1 MAGNDWIN
9 SYLEAILDVGPGLD
23 DAKSSLLLRERG
35 RFSPTRYFVEEVI
48 TGFDE
53 TDLHRSWVKAQ
64 ATRSPQERNTRL
76 ENMCWRIWNLARQK
90 KQLEGEAA
98 QRMAKRR
105 LERERGRR
113 EATAD
118 MSEDLSEG
126 EKGDIV
132 SDVSAHGDST
142 RSRLPRISSVDAMET
157 WISQQKGK
165 KLYIVLIS
173 IHGLIRG
180 ENMELGRDSDTGGQ
194 VKYVVE
200 LARALGSMPGVY
212 RVDLLT
218 RQVSAPDVDWSYG
231 EPTEMLTPRNSDD
244 FMDDMGESSGAYII
258 RIPFGPKDKYIAK
271 ELLWPHIPE
280 FVDGALN
287 HIIRMS
293 NVLGEQIG
301 GGKPVW
307 PVAIHGHYADAGDSA
322 ALLSGALNVPMLFT
336 GHSLGR
342 DKLEQLLK
350 QARLS
355 RDEINATYKIMRR
368 IEAEELSLDASE
380 IVITSTRQEIEEQ
393 WRLYDGFDPV
403 LERKLRARIKR
414 NVSCYGKFMPR
425 MAIIPPG
432 MEFHHIVPQDGD
444 MDGET
449 EGNEDNPAS
458 PDPPIWSEIMRF
470 FTNPR
475 KPVILALARPDPK
488 KNITTLV
495 KAFGECRPL
504 RELANLTLIMGN
516 RDGIDE
522 MSSTSASVL
531 LSVLKLIDKYDLYG
545 QVAYPKHHKQSDV
558 PEIYRLAA
566 KTKGVFINPA
576 FVEPFGLTLI
586 EAAAHGL
593 PIVATKNGGPVDIHR
608 VLDNGLLVDPHDQQS
623 IADAL
628 LKLVADKQLWARC
641 RQNGLKNI
649 HLFSWPEHCKTYLSR
664 IAGCKPRHPQW
675 QRNDDGGETSESDSP
690 GDSLRDI
697 QDISLN
703 LKFSLDGE
711 KSGASGNDDSLD
723 SEGNVADR
731 KSRLENAVLAW
742 SKGVLKDTRKSGSTD
757 KVDQN
762 TGAAKFPALRRRK
775 HIFVI
780 SVDCDSTTGLL
791 DATKKICEAVEKERT
806 EGSIGFILSTSM
818 TISEIHSFLVSGHLS
833 PSDFDAFI
841 CNSGSDLY
849 YSTLNSEDGPFVV
862 DFYYHSH
869 IEYRWGGEGLR
880 KTLVR
885 WASQV
890 TDKKAES
897 GEKVLTP
904 AEQLSTNYCYAFSVQ
919 KPGMT
924 PPVKELRKV
933 LRIQALR
940 CHVIYCQNGSRINV
954 IPVLASRS
962 QALRYLYLRWGVEL
976 SKMVVFVGESGDT
989 DYEGLLGG
997 VHKTVILKGICSSS
1011 SNQIHANRSYPLSDV
1026 MPIDS
1031 PNIVQTPEDCTTCD
1045 IRSSLEQLGLLKV

>member
-9 SYLEAILDVGPGLD
+9 SYLEAILDVGPNLD
-23 DAKSSLLLRERG
+23 DVKSSLLLRERG

-90 KQLEGEAA
+90 KQLEVELA
-98 QRMAKRR
+98 QRKAKRR
-105 LERERGRR
+105 LELERGRR
-113 EATAD
+113 EAAAD

-132 SDVSAHGDST
+132 SDVSAHGESNK
-142 RSRLPRISSVDAMET
+142 SRLPRINSVDAMEI
-157 WISQQKGK
+157 WASQQKGK

-173 IHGLIRG
+173 LHGLIRG

-200 LARALGSMPGVY
+200 LARALGSTPGVY

-218 RQVSAPDVDWSYG
+218 RQVASPDVDWSYG
-231 EPTEMLTPRNSDD
+231 EPTEMLSPRNSED
-244 FMDDMGESSGAYII
+244 FMDEMGESSGAYIV
-258 RIPFGPKDKYIAK
+258 RIPFGPRDKYIPK

-287 HIIRMS
+287 HIIQMAG
-293 NVLGEQIG
+293 VLGEQIG
-301 GGKPVW
+301 GRNPVW

-350 QARLS
+350 QGRLT
-355 RDEINATYKIMRR
+355 RDEINTTYKIMRR

-380 IVITSTRQEIEEQ
+380 IVITSTRQEIDEQ

-403 LERKLRARIKR
+403 LERKLRARIRR
-414 NVSCYGKFMPR
+414 NVSCYGRFMPR

-449 EGNEDNPAS
+449 EGTEEYPSS
-458 PDPPIWSEIMRF
+458 PDLPIWSQIMRF
-470 FTNPR
+470 FSNPR
-475 KPVILALARPDPK
+475 KPMILALARPDPK

-495 KAFGECRPL
+495 KAFGECRQL
-504 RELANLTLIMGN
+504 QELANLTLIMGN

-522 MSSTSASVL
+522 MSSTSSSVL

-545 QVAYPKHHKQSDV
+545 QVAYPKHHKQYEV
-558 PEIYRLAA
+558 PDIYRLAA

-576 FVEPFGLTLI
+576 FIEPFGLTLI
-586 EAAAHGL
+586 EAAAYGL
-593 PIVATKNGGPVDIHR
+593 PIVATKNGGPVDIHQ

-628 LKLVADKQLWARC
+628 LKLVSDRQLWTRC

-664 IAGCKPRHPQW
+664 IASCKPRHPQW
-675 QRNDDGGETSESDSP
+675 QRSDDGAETSESDSP
-690 GDSLRDI
+690 SDSLRDM

-703 LKFSLDGE
+703 LKFSLDGDR
-711 KSGASGNDDSLD
+711 SGASGNYNSFD
-723 SEGNVADR
+723 SEGNAADR
-731 KSRLENAVLAW
+731 KSKLENAVLSLSREQKA
-742 SKGVLKDTRKSGSTD
+742 GSGD
-757 KVDQN
+757 KAEDCYSI
-762 TGAAKFPALRRRK
+762 GKFPALRRRK

-780 SVDCDSTTGLL
+780 AVDCDSIEDLVDTIR
-791 DATKKICEAVEKERT
+791 KIFEALEKERA
-806 EGSIGFILSTSM
+806 EGSFGFILSTFM
-818 TISEIHSFLVSGHLS
+818 TISEIHSFLISGGLN

-841 CNSGSDLY
+841 CNSGSDLF
-849 YSTLNSEDGPFVV
+849 YSSVNPEDGPFVI

-869 IEYRWGGEGLR
+869 IEHRWGGEGLR

-885 WASQV
+885 WVESIN
-890 TDKKAES
+890 KKAEN
-897 GEKVLTP
+897 EEQIVTA
-904 AEQLSTNYCYAFSVQ
+904 AEQLSANYCYAFQV
-919 KPGMT
+919 KNAGLV
-924 PPVKELRKV
+924 PPVKELRKW

-940 CHVIYCQNGSRINV
+940 CNVVYCRSGTRINV

-962 QALRYLYLRWGVEL
+962 QALRYLYVRWGIEL
-976 SKMVVFVGESGDT
+976 SKMMVFVGDSGDS

-997 VHKTVILKGICSSS
+997 VHKSVILKGICSSA
-1011 SNQIHANRSYPLSDV
+1011 SNQLHANINYPLSDV
-1026 MPIDS
+1026 MPVDS
-1031 PNIVQTPEDCTTCD
+1031 PNIVRTSRDFTSSD
-1045 IRSSLEQLGLLKV
+1045 IRDSLEKLLKS

>member
-23 DAKSSLLLRERG
+23 DARSSLLLRERG
-35 RFSPTRYFVEEVI
+35 RFTPSRYFVEEVI

-53 TDLHRSWVKAQ
+53 TDLHRSWVRAV

-90 KQLEGEAA
+90 KQLEGEEA
-98 QRMAKRR
+98 QRNAKRR
-105 LERERGRR
+105 IERERGRR

-126 EKGDIV
+126 EKGDAV
-132 SDVSAHGDST
+132 TDMSAHGEST
-142 RSRLPRISSVDAMET
+142 RARLPRIHSVDVMET
-157 WISQQKGK
+157 LKGK
-165 KLYIVLIS
+165 KLYIVLVS
-173 IHGLIRG
+173 LHGLIRS

-218 RQVSAPDVDWSYG
+218 RQVSSPDVDWSYG

-244 FMDDMGESSGAYII
+244 FMDEIGESSGAYIV
-258 RIPFGPKDKYIAK
+258 RIPFGPRDKYIPK

-287 HIIRMS
+287 HIIQMS

-307 PVAIHGHYADAGDSA
+307 PAAIHGHYADAGDA
-322 ALLSGALNVPMLFT
+322 VALLSGALNVPMLFT

-350 QARLS
+350 QGRLS
-355 RDEINATYKIMRR
+355 RDEINTTYKIMRR
-368 IEAEELSLDASE
+368 IEAEELSLDSSE
-380 IVITSTRQEIEEQ
+380 IVITSTRQEIDEQ
-393 WRLYDGFDPV
+393 WRLYDGFDPI

-414 NVSCYGKFMPR
+414 NVSCYGRFMPR
-425 MAIIPPG
+425 MVIIPPG
-432 MEFHHIVPQDGD
+432 MEFHHIVPQEGD
-444 MDGET
+444 MDGEL
-449 EGNEDNPAS
+449 EGNEDHPAS

-475 KPVILALARPDPK
+475 KPMILALARPDPK

-531 LSVLKLIDKYDLYG
+531 LSALKLIDKYDLYG
-545 QVAYPKHHKQSDV
+545 QVAYPKHHKQADV
-558 PEIYRLAA
+558 PDIYRLAA

-576 FVEPFGLTLI
+576 FIEPFGLTLI

-608 VLDNGLLVDPHDQQS
+608 VLDNGVLVDPHDQQS

-675 QRNDDGGETSESDSP
+675 QRSDDGNESSESESP
-690 GDSLRDI
+690 SDSLRDI

-711 KSGASGNDDSLD
+711 KSGASGNEYPIEI
-723 SEGNVADR
+723 EGNSADR
-731 KSRLENAVLAW
+731 KSKIENAVLSW
-742 SKGVLKDTRKSGSTD
+742 SRGIKDTKKTGSTEKAD
-757 KVDQN
+757 SN
-762 TGAAKFPALRRRK
+762 TSSGKFPALRRRK
-775 HIFVI
+775 HVFVLAI
-780 SVDCDSTTGLL
+780 DCVMDSGLL
-791 DATKKICEAVEKERT
+791 ESTRKIFEAVGKEKT
-806 EGSIGFILSTSM
+806 DGSIGFVLSTSL
-818 TISEIHSFLVSGHLS
+818 TISEIHSFLRLGGLS
-833 PSDFDAFI
+833 PNDFDAFI

-849 YSTLNSEDGPFVV
+849 YPNLNSEDGPFVV

-885 WASQV
+885 WAANV
-890 TDKKAES
+890 TGKKSES
-897 GEKVLTP
+897 KEQIVTA
-904 AEQLSTNYCYAFSVQ
+904 AEQLSTDYCYTFRAQ
-919 KPGMT
+919 KPT
-924 PPVKELRKV
+924 IVPPVKELRKL

-940 CHVIYCQNGSRINV
+940 CHAIYCQNGTRINI
-954 IPVLASRS
+954 IPVLASRA
-962 QALRYLYLRWGVEL
+962 QALRYLYVRWGVDL
-976 SKMVVFVGESGDT
+976 SKMVVFVGECGDT

-997 VHKTVILKGICSSS
+997 LHKGVVLKGVCTSASSLLH
-1011 SNQIHANRSYPLSDV
+1011 SNRNYPLSDV
-1026 MPIDS
+1026 IPVDS
-1031 PNIVQTPEDCTTCD
+1031 PNVVHAPEDCTSSD
-1045 IRSSLEQLGLLKV
+1045 IRSSLEKLGILRV

>member
-9 SYLEAILDVGPGLD
+9 SYLEAILDVGPNLD
-23 DAKSSLLLRERG
+23 DVKSSLLLRERG

-90 KQLEGEAA
+90 KQIEVELA
-98 QRMAKRR
+98 QRKAKRR
-105 LERERGRR
+105 LELERGRR

-132 SDVSAHGDST
+132 SDVSAHGESNKG
-142 RSRLPRISSVDAMET
+142 RLPRINSVDAMEI
-157 WISQQKGK
+157 WASQQKGK

-173 IHGLIRG
+173 LHGLIRG

-218 RQVSAPDVDWSYG
+218 RQVASPDVDWSYG
-231 EPTEMLTPRNSDD
+231 EPTEMLSPRNLED
-244 FMDDMGESSGAYII
+244 FMDEMGESSGSYIV
-258 RIPFGPKDKYIAK
+258 RIPFGPRDKYIPK

-287 HIIRMS
+287 HIIQMAG
-293 NVLGEQIG
+293 VLGEQIG

-342 DKLEQLLK
+342 DKLDQLLK
-350 QARLS
+350 QGRLS
-355 RDEINATYKIMRR
+355 IDEINTTYKIMRR

-380 IVITSTRQEIEEQ
+380 IVITSTRQEIDEQ

-403 LERKLRARIKR
+403 LERKLRARIRR
-414 NVSCYGKFMPR
+414 NVSCYGRFMPR
-425 MAIIPPG
+425 MVIIPPG
-432 MEFHHIVPQDGD
+432 MEFHHIVPQEGD

-449 EGNEDNPAS
+449 EGNEEYPSS

-470 FTNPR
+470 FSNPR
-475 KPVILALARPDPK
+475 KPMILALARPDPK

-504 RELANLTLIMGN
+504 QELANLTLIMGN

-522 MSSTSASVL
+522 MSSTSSSVL

-545 QVAYPKHHKQSDV
+545 QVAYPKHHKQYEV
-558 PEIYRLAA
+558 PDIYRLAA

-576 FVEPFGLTLI
+576 FIEPFGLTLI

-593 PIVATKNGGPVDIHR
+593 PIVATKNGGPVDIHQ

-628 LKLVADKQLWARC
+628 LKLVSDRQLWTRC
-641 RQNGLKNI
+641 RQN
-649 HLFSWPEHCKTYLSR
+649 
-664 IAGCKPRHPQW
+664 
-675 QRNDDGGETSESDSP
+675 
-690 GDSLRDI
+690 
-697 QDISLN
+697 
-703 LKFSLDGE
+703 
-711 KSGASGNDDSLD
+711 
-723 SEGNVADR
+723 EGNAADR
-731 KSRLENAVLAW
+731 KSKLENAVL
-742 SKGVLKDTRKSGSTD
+742 SLSRGVLKDGQKAGSGD
-757 KVDQN
+757 KAEDCYSI
-762 TGAAKFPALRRRK
+762 GKFPALRRRK

-780 SVDCDSTTGLL
+780 AVDCDSTEDLL
-791 DATKKICEAVEKERT
+791 DTIRKVFEAMEKERA
-806 EGSIGFILSTSM
+806 EGSVGFILSTFM
-818 TISEIHSFLVSGHLS
+818 TISEIHSFLISGGLN
-833 PSDFDAFI
+833 PRDFDAFI
-841 CNSGSDLY
+841 CNSGSDLF
-849 YSTLNSEDGPFVV
+849 YSTVNPEDGPFVI

-869 IEYRWGGEGLR
+869 IEPRWGGEGLR

-885 WASQV
+885 WAGSINE
-890 TDKKAES
+890 KAEN
-897 GEKVLTP
+897 EEQIVTA
-904 AEQLSTNYCYAFSVQ
+904 AEQLSANYCYAFQV
-919 KPGMT
+919 KNAGLV
-924 PPVKELRKV
+924 PPVKELRKW

-940 CHVIYCQNGSRINV
+940 CNVIYCQSGTRINV

-962 QALRYLYLRWGVEL
+962 QALRYLYVRWGIEL
-976 SKMVVFVGESGDT
+976 SKMVVFVGDSGDS

-997 VHKTVILKGICSSS
+997 LHKSVVLKGICSSA
-1011 SNQIHANRSYPLSDV
+1011 SNQLHANRNYPLSDV
-1026 MPIDS
+1026 MPVDS
-1031 PNIVQTPEDCTTCD
+1031 PNIVQTSKDFTSSD
-1045 IRSSLEQLGLLKV
+1045 IRDSLENLLKS

>member
-53 TDLHRSWVKAQ
+53 TDLYRSWVKAA

-90 KQLEGEAA
+90 KQFELEAT
-98 QRMAKRR
+98 QRMAKHRQ
-105 LERERGRR
+105 EREKGRR

-126 EKGDIV
+126 EKGDTV
-132 SDVSAHGDST
+132 SDISAHGDST
-142 RSRLPRISSVDAMET
+142 RGRLLRINSVDVMET
-157 WISQQKGK
+157 WASQQKGK

-173 IHGLIRG
+173 LHGLIRG

-218 RQVSAPDVDWSYG
+218 RQIASPDVDWSYG
-231 EPTEMLTPRNSDD
+231 EPTEMLTPRNSED
-244 FMDDMGESSGAYII
+244 FMDEMGESSGAYIV
-258 RIPFGPKDKYIAK
+258 RIPFGPKDKYIPK

-287 HIIRMS
+287 HIIQMS

-350 QARLS
+350 QGRVS
-355 RDEINATYKIMRR
+355 KDEVNTTYKIMRR
-368 IEAEELSLDASE
+368 IEAEELCLDAAE
-380 IVITSTRQEIEEQ
+380 VVITSTKQEIEEQ
-393 WRLYDGFDPV
+393 WRLYDGFDPI

-414 NVSCYGKFMPR
+414 NVSCYGRFMPR
-425 MAIIPPG
+425 MAVIPPG

-449 EGNEDNPAS
+449 EGSEEHPAS
-458 PDPPIWSEIMRF
+458 PNPPIWFEIMRF

-516 RDGIDE
+516 RDDIDE
-522 MSSTSASVL
+522 MSSTNSSVL

-558 PEIYRLAA
+558 PDIYRLAA

-576 FVEPFGLTLI
+576 FIEPFGLTLI
-586 EAAAHGL
+586 EAAAYGL
-593 PIVATKNGGPVDIHR
+593 PMVATKNGGPVDINR
-608 VLDNGLLVDPHDQQS
+608 VLDNGLLIDPHDQHS

-649 HLFSWPEHCKTYLSR
+649 HLFSWPEHCKTYLTR
-664 IAGCKPRHPQW
+664 IASCKPRHPQW
-675 QRNDDGGETSESDSP
+675 QRSDDGGENSDSESP

-697 QDISLN
+697 HDISLN
-703 LKFSLDGE
+703 LRFSLDGE
-711 KSGASGNDDSLD
+711 KSGASGNDNSLD
-723 SEGNVADR
+723 SEGNVANR
-731 KSRLENAVLAW
+731 RSKLENAVLSW
-742 SKGVLKDTRKSGSTD
+742 SKGVSNISRKSGSTD
-757 KVDQN
+757 KTDQN
-762 TGAAKFPALRRRK
+762 SGIGKFPALRRRK

-780 SVDCDSTTGLL
+780 AVDDTTEGLL
-791 DATKKICEAVEKERT
+791 ETTRKIFEAVEKERT
-806 EGSIGFILSTSM
+806 EGSIGFILSTPL
-818 TISEIHSFLVSGHLS
+818 TISEVSSFIVSGGLS
-833 PSDFDAFI
+833 SNDFDAFI

-849 YSTLNSEDGPFVV
+849 YSTLNPEDGPFVV

-869 IEYRWGGEGLR
+869 IEYRWGAEGLR

-885 WASQV
+885 WAASSA
-890 TDKKAES
+890 DKKAENK
-897 GEKVLTP
+897 EQIVTV
-904 AEQLSTNYCYAFSVQ
+904 AEQLSTDYCYAFTVQ
-919 KPGMT
+919 NPGVGNT
-924 PPVKELRKV
+924 VKELRRL

-940 CHVIYCQNGSRINV
+940 CHVIHCQNGTRINV

-962 QALRYLYLRWGVEL
+962 QALRYLYVRWGVEL
-976 SKMVVFVGESGDT
+976 SKAVVFAGECGDT

-997 VHKTVILKGICSSS
+997 LHKSVILRGVCSSVR
-1011 SNQIHANRSYPLSDV
+1011 NQLHANRSYPLSDV
-1026 MPIDS
+1026 TPFDS
-1031 PNIVQTPEDCTTCD
+1031 PNIVETPEDCSSSD
-1045 IRSSLEQLGLLKV
+1045 IRRSLEKLGLLKF